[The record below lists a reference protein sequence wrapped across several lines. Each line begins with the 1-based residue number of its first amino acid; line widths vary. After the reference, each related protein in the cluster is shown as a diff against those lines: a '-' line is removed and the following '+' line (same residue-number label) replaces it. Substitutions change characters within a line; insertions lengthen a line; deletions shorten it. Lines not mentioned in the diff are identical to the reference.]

1 MQDLNDLNLKVS
13 PIPDNMLLPDIPVR
27 EAETEVGLLAMIPIS
42 ALREF
47 KDHPFLINKEDMVT
61 LVESIKI
68 DGVREPGIVFINEDG
83 EYELAAGNRRKRA
96 CAEIGLTEMPVIVK
110 KISRDDA
117 TILMLESNMFRRNK
131 ISPIEKAK
139 ALRMVRDALVH
150 KGKHIVSAGPDDNTT
165 EVLCKYIDESK
176 NQVYRYIR
184 LTYLI
189 PGLQD
194 LVAAKKLSVRAAVDI
209 SYLSPKLQ
217 LVVYDYVTEHK
228 IKPTTDQSK
237 ELKDLYEDAGLDE
250 EGVVEVLSRK
260 PEEEMPAAEDKFPGI
275 LFSGEFCRK
284 YFPNCRT
291 PTELEEE
298 ILRMCKSGISKEI
311 TTV

>member
-1 MQDLNDLNLKVS
+1 MQDLKDLGLDMS
-13 PIPDNMLLPDIPVR
+13 PIPDNILLPDIPVR
-27 EAETEVGLLAMIPIS
+27 EADTEVGLLAMVPVN

-47 KDHPFLINKEDMVT
+47 KNHPFLINAEDIEA

-96 CAEIGLTEMPVIVK
+96 CAKIGLTEMPVIVK

-184 LTYLI
+184 LTYLV

-228 IKPTTDQSK
+228 IKLTADQSN

-260 PEEEMPAAEDKFPGI
+260 PEEEIPAEEKFLGI
-275 LFSGEFCRK
+275 LLSGEFCRK

-298 ILRMCKSGISKEI
+298 ILKMCKSGISTEI